1 VKQEG
6 GIQMKIS
13 EQENLDVA
21 RIMMLTARQKEIN
34 PSIAELLDRASYL
47 LKQTTVFCTGL
58 IKERSGK

>member
-1 VKQEG
+1 
-6 GIQMKIS
+6 MKIS

-58 IKERSGK
+58 MKERSRK